1 MVGGRQREFVKVE
14 ALHAAML
21 VFWKQGYVGA
31 SVTDLTSAMG
41 INKPSLYAAFG
52 NKEQLFVA
60 ATDYYLAT
68 LARPHVAKLQQQ
80 GLPMCVRLKDYL
92 MSLAAMISDPAT
104 PGGCFISLSANEAA
118 GDTIPDLAKAAITEA
133 CNFTETQLQQFFSE
147 EIAQGNVSSNLDAHA
162 LTLFALVL
170 LNGNACMARGGK
182 TLQDA
187 EAVFDIAL
195 SALSK

>member
-1 MVGGRQREFVKVE
+1 MGGGRQREFVEAE

-31 SVTDLTSAMG
+31 SVTDLTKAMG

-60 ATDYYLAT
+60 ATNYYLDK
-68 LARPHVAKLQQQ
+68 LARPHVEKLRQP
-80 GLPMCVRLKDYL
+80 GKPMCVRLKDYL
-92 MSLAAMISDPAT
+92 MSLAAMICDPST

-118 GDTIPDLAKAAITEA
+118 GDTIPDQALAVITEA
-133 CNFTETQLQQFFSE
+133 CNFTEKQLQQFFSE
-147 EIAQGNVSSNLDAHA
+147 EIAMGNVSSNLDAHA

-182 TLQDA
+182 SLQDA
-187 EAVFDIAL
+187 EVVFDIAL